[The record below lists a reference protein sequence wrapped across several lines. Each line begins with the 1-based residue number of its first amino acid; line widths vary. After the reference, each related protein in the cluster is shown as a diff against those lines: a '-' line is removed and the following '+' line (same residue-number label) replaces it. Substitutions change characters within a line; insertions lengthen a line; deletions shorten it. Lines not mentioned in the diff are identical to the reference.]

1 MKIES
6 YPLTD
11 EQRYMYDEQVRGFGM
26 ALTLSGSAV
35 FKGTQSIE
43 KLQNAANE
51 VIRINEGVRVRVT
64 TDENNEPVQFV
75 APFQKRTFKVKNF
88 ANQEELDRFGNEEWA
103 VLPLDFGAD
112 NELFDMQIVILPDS
126 YGALIRI
133 HHIISDA
140 WTLFLICS
148 QFIKILN
155 GENVTSYPFR
165 DFVEN
170 AIKYKQSSRFK
181 KDLEFFAQ
189 QEKTLPVSTHLST
202 EPVVSL
208 EKHCRAYEMSSQE
221 VATVRE
227 YSLANK
233 VAEANLFSTAV
244 CIWMSKMLGRDDF
257 YVGTT
262 AMNRAG
268 IKEKNTVGAF
278 ALGVANRICIKP
290 EESFKTALKDVTLS
304 RLSGYRHQ
312 KAGMSYYA
320 NGKEPYDLWIS
331 YQTASLDGDIEARI
345 VQYQQPVMGPVMLL
359 KIIDA
364 GNDKIIMQLEYN
376 AKFPDQKAQRML
388 TESAAILIKGLRND
402 NQKVQEIIDKV
413 MENNVV

>member
-11 EQRYMYDEQVRGFGM
+11 EQRYMYDEQIRGFGM

-35 FKGTQSIE
+35 FKGSQSLE
-43 KLQNAANE
+43 KLQYAANE
-51 VIRINEGVRVRVT
+51 VVRINEGIRVRVS
-64 TDENNEPVQFV
+64 TDENGEPMQFI
-75 APFQKRTFKVKNF
+75 APFEERSFKVREF
-88 ANQEELDRFGNEEWA
+88 GSEEELSKFGREEWA
-103 VLPLDFGAD
+103 SVPLDFGPD
-112 NELFDMQIVILPDS
+112 NELFDMQIVMLPDS
-126 YGALIRI
+126 YGALVRV

-155 GENVTSYPFR
+155 GEEVKTYPFR

-181 KDLEFFAQ
+181 KDLKFFAE
-189 QEKTLPVSTHLST
+189 QEKTLPVSTHLSP
-202 EPVVSL
+202 EPVFSL
-208 EKHCRAYEMSSQE
+208 EKHMRAYELSKDE
-221 VATVRE
+221 VALVRD
-227 YSLANK
+227 YAQTHK

-262 AMNRAG
+262 ALNRAG
-268 IKEKNTVGAF
+268 IREKNTVGAF

-290 EESFKTALKDVTLS
+290 EESFEESINSVSLS

-320 NGKEPYDLWIS
+320 NGKEPYDIWIR

-345 VQYQQPVMGPVMLL
+345 EQYQQPVMGPVMLL
-359 KIIDA
+359 KIID
-364 GNDKIIMQLEYN
+364 GGDDRIILQLEYN
-376 AKFPDQKAQRML
+376 VKYPDRKAERL
-388 TESAAILIKGLRND
+388 VKESAAILIEGISDDSR
-402 NQKVQEIIDKV
+402 KVKDITDKV
-413 MENNVV
+413 MEEQ

>member
-11 EQRYMYDEQVRGFGM
+11 EQRYMYDEQIKGFGM
-26 ALTLSGSAV
+26 SLTLSGSAV
-35 FKGTQSIE
+35 FKGSQGIE
-43 KLQNAANE
+43 KLQKAANE
-51 VIRINEGVRVRVT
+51 IIRINEGLRVRVS
-64 TDENNEPVQFV
+64 TDEHGEPIQFV
-75 APFQKRTFKVKNF
+75 AAFEARSFEVKEF
-88 ANQEELDRFGNEEWA
+88 GSIEELDKFGMEEWTL
-103 VLPLDFGAD
+103 VPIEFGPE

-155 GENVTSYPFR
+155 GESIKTFPFR

-181 KDLEFFAQ
+181 KDLEFFAE
-189 QEKTLPVSTHLST
+189 QEKTLPVSTHLSP
-202 EPVVSL
+202 EPVVSF
-208 EKHCRAYEMSSQE
+208 EKHSRAYEMSEAE
-221 VATVRE
+221 VALVRD
-227 YSLANK
+227 YALTHK

-244 CIWMSKMLGRDDF
+244 CIWMSKMLEREDF

-268 IKEKNTVGAF
+268 IREKNTVGAF
-278 ALGVANRICIKP
+278 ALGVANRICIKH
-290 EESFKTALKDVTLS
+290 EESFEAGINAVSLS

-331 YQTASLDGDIEARI
+331 YQTASFDGNIEARI
-345 VQYQQPVMGPVMLL
+345 EQYQQPVMGPVMLL
-359 KIIDA
+359 KIID
-364 GNDKIIMQLEYN
+364 GGDEKIILQLEYN
-376 AKFPDQKAQRML
+376 VKYPDLKAERL
-388 TESAAILIKGLRND
+388 VKESAAILIEGIRND
-402 NQKVQEIIDKV
+402 KQKVKEIIDKV
-413 MENNVV
+413 MEA

>member
-11 EQRYMYDEQVRGFGM
+11 EQRYMYDEQIRGFGM

-35 FKGTQSIE
+35 FKGSQSIE
-43 KLQNAANE
+43 KLENAANE
-51 VIRINEGVRVRVT
+51 VIRINEGIRVRVT
-64 TDENNEPVQFV
+64 TDEHGEPMQFI
-75 APFQKRTFKVKNF
+75 APFKERSFKVKKF
-88 ANQEELDRFGNEEWA
+88 GSKEELDRFGREEWA
-103 VLPLDFGAD
+103 AVPLDFGPD

-155 GENVTSYPFR
+155 GENVKTYPFR

-170 AIKYKQSSRFK
+170 AIKYKQSSRFR
-181 KDLEFFAQ
+181 KDLEFFAE
-189 QEKTLPVSTHLST
+189 QEKTLPVSTHLSP

-208 EKHCRAYEMSSQE
+208 EKHWRAYEMSKDE
-221 VATVRE
+221 VALVRD
-227 YSLANK
+227 YSLTHK

-244 CIWMSKMLGRDDF
+244 CIWMSRMLGREDF

-262 AMNRAG
+262 ALNRAG
-268 IKEKNTVGAF
+268 IREKNTVGAF
-278 ALGVANRICIKP
+278 ALGVANRICIKS
-290 EESFKTALKDVTLS
+290 EESFEASINAVSLS

-331 YQTASLDGDIEARI
+331 YQTASFDGNIEARI
-345 VQYQQPVMGPVMLL
+345 EQYQQPVMGPVMLL
-359 KIIDA
+359 KIID
-364 GNDKIIMQLEYN
+364 GGDDRIILQLEYN
-376 AKFPDQKAQRML
+376 VKFPDRKAERL
-388 TESAAILIKGLRND
+388 VKESAAILIEGIRDDRQIVK
-402 NQKVQEIIDKV
+402 EITDKV
-413 MENNVV
+413 MEE

>member
-11 EQRYMYDEQVRGFGM
+11 EQRYMYDEQIRGFGM

-35 FKGTQSIE
+35 FKGSQSIE
-43 KLQNAANE
+43 KLQYAANE
-51 VIRINEGVRVRVT
+51 VIRINEGIRVRVT
-64 TDENNEPVQFV
+64 TDENGEPVQFV
-75 APFQKRTFKVKNF
+75 APFEERNFKVKEF
-88 ANQEELDRFGNEEWA
+88 GSIEELNKFGREEWA
-103 VLPLDFGAD
+103 AVPLDFGPD
-112 NELFDMQIVILPDS
+112 NELFDMQIVMLPDS
-126 YGALIRI
+126 YGALIRV

-155 GENVTSYPFR
+155 GEDVKTYPFR

-170 AIKYKQSSRFK
+170 AIQYKQSSRFK
-181 KDLEFFAQ
+181 KDLAFFAE
-189 QEKTLPVSTHLST
+189 QEKTLPVRTHLST

-208 EKHCRAYEMSSQE
+208 EKHMRAYELSENE
-221 VATVRE
+221 VAFVRD
-227 YSLANK
+227 YALTHK

-244 CIWMSKMLGRDDF
+244 CIWMSRMLGREDF

-262 AMNRAG
+262 ALNRAG
-268 IKEKNTVGAF
+268 IREKNTVGAF
-278 ALGVANRICIKP
+278 ALGVANRICIKS
-290 EESFKTALKDVTLS
+290 EESFETSINAVSLS

-331 YQTASLDGDIEARI
+331 YQTASFDGDIEARI
-345 VQYQQPVMGPVMLL
+345 EQYQQPVMGPVMLL
-359 KIIDA
+359 KIIDS
-364 GNDKIIMQLEYN
+364 GDDRIILQLEYN
-376 AKFPDQKAQRML
+376 VKYPDRKAERL
-388 TESAAILIKGLRND
+388 VKESAAILIEGIRDDK
-402 NQKVQEIIDKV
+402 QKVKEIADKV
-413 MENNVV
+413 MEE

>member
-11 EQRYMYDEQVRGFGM
+11 EQRYMYDEQIRGFGM

-43 KLQNAANE
+43 KLQYAANE
-51 VIRINEGVRVRVT
+51 IIRINEGLRVRVT
-64 TDENNEPVQFV
+64 TDEQREPVQFV
-75 APFQKRTFKVKNF
+75 ATFEERSFEVKEF
-88 ANQEELDRFGNEEWA
+88 DSIEELNKFGREEWA
-103 VLPLDFGAD
+103 IYPIEFGPEND
-112 NELFDMQIVILPDS
+112 LFDMQIVMLPDS
-126 YGALIRI
+126 YGALVRV

-148 QFIKILN
+148 QFIKVLK
-155 GENVTSYPFR
+155 GEEVKTYPFR

-181 KDLEFFAQ
+181 KDLEFFAEQ
-189 QEKTLPVSTHLST
+189 GKTLPVSTHLSP

-208 EKHCRAYEMSSQE
+208 EKHMRAYEMSKEE
-221 VATVRE
+221 VALVRD
-227 YSLANK
+227 YSQTHK

-244 CIWMSKMLGRDDF
+244 CIWMSKMLGREDF

-262 AMNRAG
+262 ALNRAG
-268 IKEKNTVGAF
+268 IREKNTVGAF
-278 ALGVANRICIKP
+278 ALGVANRICIKS
-290 EESFKTALKDVTLS
+290 EESFEAAINAVSLS

-331 YQTASLDGDIEARI
+331 YQTASFDGDVETRIE
-345 VQYQQPVMGPVMLL
+345 QYQQPVMGPVMLL
-359 KIIDA
+359 KIID
-364 GNDKIIMQLEYN
+364 GGDDRIILQLEYN
-376 AKFPDQKAQRML
+376 VKYPDQKAERL
-388 TESAAILIKGLRND
+388 VKESAAILMEGIRNVK
-402 NQKVQEIIDKV
+402 QTVKEIIDKV
-413 MENNVV
+413 MEEQ

>member
-11 EQRYMYDEQVRGFGM
+11 EQRYMYDEQIRGFGM

-35 FKGTQSIE
+35 FKGSQSIE
-43 KLQNAANE
+43 KLENAANE
-51 VIRINEGVRVRVT
+51 VIRINEGLRVRVT
-64 TDENNEPVQFV
+64 TDEHGEPVQFV
-75 APFQKRTFKVKNF
+75 APFKEHSFKVKEF
-88 ANQEELDRFGNEEWA
+88 GSQEELSKFGREEWA
-103 VLPLDFGAD
+103 VMPIDFGPD
-112 NELFDMQIVILPDS
+112 NELFDMQLVKLPDS
-126 YGALIRI
+126 YGALMRI

-155 GENVTSYPFR
+155 GENVKTYPFR

-170 AIKYKQSSRFK
+170 AIKYKQSPRFR
-181 KDLEFFAQ
+181 KDLEFFAE
-189 QEKTLPVSTHLST
+189 QEKTLPVSTHLSP

-208 EKHCRAYEMSSQE
+208 EKHWRAYEMSEDE
-221 VATVRE
+221 VALVRD
-227 YSLANK
+227 YSLTHK

-244 CIWMSKMLGRDDF
+244 CIWMSKMLGREDF

-262 AMNRAG
+262 ALNRAG

-290 EESFKTALKDVTLS
+290 EESFETSINAVSLS

-331 YQTASLDGDIEARI
+331 YQTASFDGNIEARI
-345 VQYQQPVMGPVMLL
+345 EQYQQPVMGPVMLL
-359 KIIDA
+359 KIID
-364 GNDKIIMQLEYN
+364 GGDGRIILQLEYN
-376 AKFPDQKAQRML
+376 VKFPDQKAERL
-388 TESAAILIKGLRND
+388 VRESAAILMEGIRD
-402 NQKVQEIIDKV
+402 DRQKVKEITDKV
-413 MENNVV
+413 MEA